1 MKKNERPTLRKRT
14 NGVKKRERT
23 ALRKKRLPLKK
34 QAPSHKDMEGALLD
48 DRNH

>member
-1 MKKNERPTLRKRT
+1 MKKNE
-14 NGVKKRERT
+14 
-23 ALRKKRLPLKK
+23 RLPLKK